1 MRRFFPAFLLFLMS
15 FSSLALAQSKPL
27 KTYRNCVLQKTE
39 WADGDS
45 FQVRPADAAEFTVR
59 LYGADCMEWHIGD
72 ATDSRRLRHQRSYFG
87 ITHVDDDPQRAA
99 EIAKSY
105 GAKAA
110 TEVGKLLSKPFTVYT
125 AEADARGDADFK
137 RVYAFVVTADG
148 KDLAEELVR
157 LGLARAFG
165 VSRETY
171 HQPSRPAK
179 EYDAG
184 LTDLELQAAINKRGI
199 WSLTDW
205 QQLPA
210 ERRMQREE
218 EAKDLIG
225 IDHAKAKLEKPVN
238 PNTASL
244 AEIMRV
250 PGIGEKTAKDIIK
263 HRPYQRVE
271 DLLKVPGI
279 GPKTL
284 EKMKPHLEFVP

>member
-1 MRRFFPAFLLFLMS
+1 MRRFFISILLGVMS
-15 FSSLALAQSKPL
+15 LSSHVLAQAKPL
-27 KTYRNCVLQKTE
+27 KTYRNCVLQKTD

-45 FQVRPADAAEFTVR
+45 FQVRPADAEAFTVR

-72 ATDSRRLRHQRSYFG
+72 TTDSRRLRHQRSYFG

-110 TEVGKLLSKPFTVYT
+110 AEVEKLLARPFTVHT

-171 HQPSRPAK
+171 HQPSRSAK
-179 EYDAG
+179 EYAAG

-199 WSLTDW
+199 WSITNW

-225 IDHAKAKLEKPVN
+225 IDQAKAPLGKRIN
-238 PNTASL
+238 PNTATRGEL
-244 AEIMRV
+244 MTL
-250 PGIGEKTAKDIIK
+250 PGIGEKTANDIIGG
-263 HRPYQRVE
+263 RPFQRAE
-271 DLLKVPGI
+271 DLLEIPGI

-284 EKMKPHLEFVP
+284 EKMKEYLEFVP

>member
-1 MRRFFPAFLLFLMS
+1 MRRFFTSILLCVMS
-15 FSSLALAQSKPL
+15 LSSPVLAQAKPL
-27 KTYRNCVLQKTE
+27 KTYRNCVLQKTD

-72 ATDSRRLRHQRSYFG
+72 STDSRRLRHQRSYFG

-110 TEVGKLLSKPFTVYT
+110 AEVEKLLAKPFTVHT
-125 AEADARGDADFK
+125 AEADARGDAEFK

-171 HQPSRPAK
+171 HQPSRSAK
-179 EYDAG
+179 EYAAG

-199 WSLTDW
+199 WAITNW

-225 IDHAKAKLEKPVN
+225 IDNAKASHGKRIN
-238 PNTASL
+238 PNTATRSEL
-244 AEIMRV
+244 MTL
-250 PGIGEKTAKDIIK
+250 PGIGEKTANDIIGG
-263 HRPYQRVE
+263 RPFQRAE
-271 DLLKVPGI
+271 DLQEIPGI

-284 EKMKPHLEFVP
+284 EKMKEYLEFLP

>member
-1 MRRFFPAFLLFLMS
+1 MLFPLL
-15 FSSLALAQSKPL
+15 ARAQSKPL
-27 KTYRNCVLQKTE
+27 KTYRNCMLLKTE

-45 FQVRPADAAEFTVR
+45 FQIRPTDAKEFTVR

-87 ITHVDDDPQRAA
+87 ITHVDEDPQRAA

-110 TEVGKLLSKPFTVYT
+110 AEVEKLLAKPFTVHT

-137 RVYAFVVTADG
+137 RVYAFVVTSDG

-171 HQPSRPAK
+171 HLPPRSAK
-179 EYDAG
+179 EYAAG

-199 WSLTDW
+199 WAITNW

-225 IDHAKAKLEKPVN
+225 IDNAKGKAVKPVN
-238 PNTASL
+238 PNTATL
-244 AEIMRV
+244 AEMIKIPEV
-250 PGIGEKTAKDIIK
+250 GEKTAKDIIK
-263 HRPYQRVE
+263 HRPYQRLE
-271 DLLKVPGI
+271 DLRKIPGI

-284 EKMKPHLEFVP
+284 EKIKDYLEFAP